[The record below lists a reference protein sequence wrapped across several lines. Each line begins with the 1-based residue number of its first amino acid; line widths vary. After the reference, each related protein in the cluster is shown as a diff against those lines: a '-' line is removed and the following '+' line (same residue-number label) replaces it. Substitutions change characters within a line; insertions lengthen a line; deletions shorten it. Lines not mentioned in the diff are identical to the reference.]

1 MKFLNIRLATS
12 KDMKVIAKIYV
23 DTWRTTYAGLVPDV
37 YLKQLSVQRAE
48 QKWTQ
53 FLNDSSQDTFLYVV
67 LNEQGI
73 TVGFA
78 AAQIHADDGVRIG
91 ELSALYILPEAH
103 GLGIGKKLMATIA
116 AHFLKADVFSMLVWV
131 MKKNEPGR
139 AFYRRLGGKYI
150 DHRQSRFGNVTVKDE
165 AYEWLDITTLV
176 HHQN

>member
-12 KDMKVIAKIYV
+12 NDMKAIAKIYV

-37 YLKQLSVQRAE
+37 YLEQLSVQQAE

-67 LNEQGI
+67 LNEKGMI
-73 TVGFA
+73 MGFA
-78 AAQIHADDGVRIG
+78 AAQIHTIDGVRKG
-91 ELSALYILPEAH
+91 ELSALYVLPEAH
-103 GLGIGKKLMATIA
+103 GLGIGKKLMATVSV
-116 AHFLKADVFSMLVWV
+116 HFLKAEVFSMMVWV

-139 AFYRRLGGKYI
+139 AFYKRLGGKYLG
-150 DHRQSRFGNVTVKDE
+150 HRESRFGNVMVEDE
-165 AYEWLDITTLV
+165 AYEWLDVTRLV